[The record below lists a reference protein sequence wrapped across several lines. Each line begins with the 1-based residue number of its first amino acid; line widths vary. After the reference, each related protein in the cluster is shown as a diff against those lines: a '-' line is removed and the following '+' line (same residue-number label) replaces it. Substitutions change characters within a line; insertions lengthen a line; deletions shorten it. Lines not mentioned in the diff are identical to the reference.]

1 MKPNE
6 KSGMTTFEFLGERFD
21 SIVQNVMVEIYR
33 KEKKFLIGL
42 LLI

>member
-6 KSGMTTFEFLGERFD
+6 KSGMTIFELLGERID
-21 SIVQNVMVEIYR
+21 RIVQNVMVEIYR
-33 KEKKFLIGL
+33 KEIKFLMGL